1 MTATCAHVGR
11 EHSPIM
17 VKQKENL
24 LSKYIPMYPS
34 HGYRFGLG
42 IPRALNPASR
52 TDNNQFRKSRIHTYG
67 GIPVLRELP
76 GDKRAWQER
85 ANEYSQNHLSGEFA
99 SSLEAAYSPT
109 QIPRCSFEDQSV
121 GLIRGR
127 LELQGGYAPRKLRL
141 SNLFAY
147 SLARQRSCTPLG

>member
-1 MTATCAHVGR
+1 
-11 EHSPIM
+11 

-42 IPRALNPASR
+42 IPNALNPASR
-52 TDNNQFRKSRIHTYG
+52 TDNNQFRKSRIYPHC
-67 GIPVLRELP
+67 GISMFRMLP
-76 GDKRAWQER
+76 GDERAWQER

-99 SSLEAAYSPT
+99 SSLEAAYFPT
-109 QIPRCSFEDQSV
+109 QIPRCSYEDQSV

-127 LELQGGYAPRKLRL
+127 LELQGANAPCKHRL
-141 SNLFAY
+141 SNLFAC